1 MLLTILNMNP
11 IDLALNSVANSRLG
25 YLQTL
30 RTAAI
35 DRDTQPTLALT
46 YQGYANGQHWAKT
59 QDGGTVPI
67 EAVSNGAIE
76 TGQMLVGTK
85 SATQVFGHWM
95 PR

>member
-1 MLLTILNMNP
+1 MNP
-11 IDLALNSVANSRLG
+11 IDLALNSISNSRLD
-25 YLQTL
+25 YLQAV

-35 DRDTQPTLALT
+35 ERDAQPTLALT
-46 YQGYANGQHWAKT
+46 YAGYAGGQHWGKT
-59 QDGGTVPI
+59 QDGGLVPI

-76 TGQMLVGTK
+76 QGQMVVGTK